1 MKKSFVFFIAAAC
14 LLACQKEGTT
24 LSLSEQTLSFDS
36 SASTQTIKVEAN
48 GDFSVECTSADW
60 YTVSNSIAKGMG
72 YGAVSVTVEQNKT
85 ASSRSG
91 EVVVKTAYKEERIT
105 FVQARPSAPSDPETT
120 QKTLN
125 KHAHSFS
132 VEMSSDTYE
141 SVAVSDVD
149 WITFSDE
156 DADNWTAE
164 VAENTTG
171 ETRTGVIT
179 VTTTDGLTISTV
191 EVEQQSQSVL
201 EGELVIEEVYFAG
214 VLLEDGKS
222 STASDGDQYIRITN
236 NTDETVY
243 ADGILFCT
251 SSYMSNRAST
261 GSYWTPQEIP
271 TDAIGIN
278 TAYQIPG
285 DGHDVPVEA
294 GASLILAISAQ
305 DFSGSGG
312 ADLSQAD
319 FEFYYSGSEYFP
331 DVDNPDV
338 PNLNMWFQS
347 SWSYFILHQ
356 RGYESYALV
365 CPPAGMD
372 AETFM
377 AMYPWIGKED
387 FILRGEYYK
396 TRDILAGNY
405 LVPNELVVDGVNC
418 AVEQFL
424 GDLAFNASVDAGY
437 TGCGTVDSDPER
449 FGTSARRNASGD
461 KLADTNNST
470 NDFTRSATPTFME

>member
-1 MKKSFVFFIAAAC
+1 VI
-14 LLACQKEGTT
+14 
-24 LSLSEQTLSFDS
+24 
-36 SASTQTIKVEAN
+36 
-48 GDFSVECTSADW
+48 
-60 YTVSNSIAKGMG
+60 
-72 YGAVSVTVEQNKT
+72 
-85 ASSRSG
+85 
-91 EVVVKTAYKEERIT
+91 
-105 FVQARPSAPSDPETT
+105 
-120 QKTLN
+120 
-125 KHAHSFS
+125 
-132 VEMSSDTYE
+132 
-141 SVAVSDVD
+141 
-149 WITFSDE
+149 
-156 DADNWTAE
+156 
-164 VAENTTG
+164 AENTSG
-171 ETRTGVIT
+171 ENRSGVIT
-179 VTTTDGLTISTV
+179 IATTDNLTISTV
-191 EVEQQSQSVL
+191 TVEQDSKSVI
-201 EGELVIEEVYFAG
+201 EGELVIEEIYFAG

-222 STASDGDQYIRITN
+222 TTASDGDQYILITN
-236 NTDETVY
+236 NSEETIY

-285 DGHDVPVEA
+285 NGTDVPLASGE
-294 GASLILAISAQ
+294 SLILAINAQ

-365 CPPAGMD
+365 CPPYGMD
-372 AETFM
+372 ADTFI
-377 AMYPWIGKED
+377 ATYPWIGKED
-387 FILRGEYYK
+387 FILRGEWFK

-405 LVPNELVVDGVNC
+405 LVPNELVIDGVNC
-418 AVEQFL
+418 GVEQFL
-424 GDLAFNASVDAGY
+424 GDLAFNATVDAGY
-437 TGCGTVDSDPER
+437 TGCGSVDSDPAR
-449 FGTSARRNASGD
+449 YGTSARRNANGEL
-461 KLADTNNST
+461 LADTNNST